1 MTKWKWKIGMYCM
14 VTVLCV
20 MVTTGAGCGLWW
32 SVWPEPLSV
41 GPCAAA
47 AGPAWVIE
55 CLWTRDYHAYH
66 DDCSV
71 MHLHRHN
78 RFHPA
83 TCLLLNGFSAN
94 LDLFQG

>member
-1 MTKWKWKIGMYCM
+1 MYCM

-66 DDCSV
+66 DICSV
-71 MHLHRHN
+71 MQLHRHISD
-78 RFHPA
+78 FTLPLA
-83 TCLLLNGFSAN
+83 CFSTVSLLT
-94 LDLFQG
+94 